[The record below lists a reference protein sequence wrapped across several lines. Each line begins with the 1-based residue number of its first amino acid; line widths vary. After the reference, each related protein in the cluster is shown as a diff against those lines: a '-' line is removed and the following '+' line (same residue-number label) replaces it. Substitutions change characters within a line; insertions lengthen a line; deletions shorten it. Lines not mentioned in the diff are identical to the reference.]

1 MVLSKKIKLLHV
13 ITHLPIG
20 GAQDNTLYTVELLNK
35 DKYDISLS
43 CNLNGELV
51 SRAKKVKHLK
61 LYDVPNLRREVSI
74 INDIRAFLYLYKLIK
89 KENFT
94 IIHTHSSKAGFLG
107 RIAAMLNKTPI
118 VIHTIHGFAFHDYMN
133 SFKKNIFIYLE
144 KLSAKWTHGLVT
156 VSNLNKKKVVD
167 LGIAPIEKLKNIY
180 SGIDLTLFINEK
192 NDQFRKELNLDSNHL
207 LLGSVGRLSNQKD
220 PITMIEA
227 FCIVIK
233 RFPNAHLTLVGEGEL
248 RDEILIKID
257 QLQLN
262 GRVHLTGNK
271 NDPWKIY
278 HSLDLF
284 IMSSIYEGLGRSIT
298 EALSCGVPVVCTS
311 VEGVPEIV
319 RDNKTGILVPPKDPG
334 ALATGIIK
342 SLNDMDN
349 ARKIAEEGRKF
360 VNDNFDVKKMVDD
373 IDTLYDTLL

>member
-1 MVLSKKIKLLHV
+1 MSKKIKLLHV

-107 RIAAMLNKTPI
+107 RVAAMLNKTPI

-192 NDQFRKELNLDSNHL
+192 NDQFRKELNLDSSHL

-233 RFPNAHLTLVGEGEL
+233 RFPSAHLTLVGDGEL

-284 IMSSIYEGLGRSIT
+284 IMSSIYEGLGRAIT

-349 ARKIAEEGRKF
+349 ARKMAEEGRKF
-360 VNDNFDVKKMVDD
+360 VNENFDVKKMVDD

>member
-1 MVLSKKIKLLHV
+1 MRKKIKLLHV

-144 KLSAKWTHGLVT
+144 KLSARWTHGLVT

-207 LLGSVGRLSNQKD
+207 LLGSVGRLSHQKD

-233 RFPNAHLTLVGEGEL
+233 RFPSAHLTLVGDGEL
-248 RDEILIKID
+248 RDEILIKIN

-271 NDPWKIY
+271 NNPWKIY

-349 ARKIAEEGRKF
+349 ARKMAEEGRKF
-360 VNDNFDVKKMVDD
+360 VNENFDVKKMVDD

>member
-1 MVLSKKIKLLHV
+1 MSKKIKLLHV

-89 KENFT
+89 KENYT

-233 RFPNAHLTLVGEGEL
+233 RFPNAHLTLVGDGEL

-349 ARKIAEEGRKF
+349 ARKMAEEGRKF
-360 VNDNFDVKKMVDD
+360 VNENFDVKKMVDD

>member
-1 MVLSKKIKLLHV
+1 MSKKIKLLHV

-220 PITMIEA
+220 PITMIKA
-227 FCIVIK
+227 FYIVIK
-233 RFPNAHLTLVGEGEL
+233 RFPNAHLTLVGDGEL
-248 RDEILIKID
+248 RDEILIKIN

-298 EALSCGVPVVCTS
+298 EALACGVPVVCTS

-319 RDNKTGILVPPKDPG
+319 RDNETGILVPPKDPG
-334 ALATGIIK
+334 ALATGIIN

-349 ARKIAEEGRKF
+349 AKRMAEEGRKF
-360 VNDNFDVKKMVDD
+360 VNKNFDVNKMVDD
-373 IDTLYDTLL
+373 IDALYDTLL

>member
-1 MVLSKKIKLLHV
+1 MSKKIKLLHV

-233 RFPNAHLTLVGEGEL
+233 SFPNAHLTLVGDGEL

-319 RDNKTGILVPPKDPG
+319 RDNETGILVPPKDPG
-334 ALATGIIK
+334 ALATGIIN

-349 ARKIAEEGRKF
+349 AKRMAEEGRKF
-360 VNDNFDVKKMVDD
+360 VNENFDVNKMVDD
-373 IDTLYDTLL
+373 IDSLYDTFYK

>member
-1 MVLSKKIKLLHV
+1 MSKKIKLLHV
-13 ITHLPIG
+13 ITHLPVG
-20 GAQDNTLYTVELLNK
+20 GAQDNTLYTVELLDK
-35 DKYDISLS
+35 VKYDISLC

-319 RDNKTGILVPPKDPG
+319 RDNETGILVPPKDPG
-334 ALATGIIK
+334 ALATGIIN

-349 ARKIAEEGRKF
+349 AKRMAEEGRKF
-360 VNDNFDVKKMVDD
+360 VNENFDVNKMVDD
-373 IDTLYDTLL
+373 IDSLYDTFYK

>member
-1 MVLSKKIKLLHV
+1 MSKKIKLLHV

-133 SFKKNIFIYLE
+133 SFKKNILIYLE

-220 PITMIEA
+220 PVTMIEA
-227 FCIVIK
+227 FYIVIK
-233 RFPNAHLTLVGEGEL
+233 RFPNAHLTLVGDGEL

-319 RDNKTGILVPPKDPG
+319 RDNETGILVPPKDPG

-349 ARKIAEEGRKF
+349 ARKMAEEGRKF
-360 VNDNFDVKKMVDD
+360 VNENFDVKKMVDD
-373 IDTLYDTLL
+373 IDMLYDTFL

>member
-1 MVLSKKIKLLHV
+1 MSKKIKLLHV

-107 RIAAMLNKTPI
+107 RVAAMLNKTPI

-227 FCIVIK
+227 FSIVSK
-233 RFPNAHLTLVGEGEL
+233 NFPNAHLTLVGEGEL

-298 EALSCGVPVVCTS
+298 EALSCGVPVVCTR

-319 RDNKTGILVPPKDPG
+319 RDNKTGILVPPKDPS

-349 ARKIAEEGRKF
+349 ARKMAEEGRKF
-360 VNDNFDVKKMVDD
+360 VNENFDVKKMVDD

>member
-1 MVLSKKIKLLHV
+1 MSKKIKLLHV

-107 RIAAMLNKTPI
+107 RVAAMLNKTPI

-233 RFPNAHLTLVGEGEL
+233 SFPNAHLTLVGDGEL

-319 RDNKTGILVPPKDPG
+319 RDDETGILVPPKDPG
-334 ALATGIIK
+334 ALANGIIK

-349 ARKIAEEGRKF
+349 ARAMAEEGRKF
-360 VNDNFDVKKMVDD
+360 VNENFDVKKMVDD

>member
-1 MVLSKKIKLLHV
+1 MSEKIKLLHV

-20 GAQDNTLYTVELLNK
+20 GAQDNTLYTVELLDK
-35 DKYDISLS
+35 DKYDISLC
-43 CNLNGELV
+43 CNLSGELV
-51 SRAKKVKHLK
+51 KRAKKIKHLK
-61 LYDVPNLRREVSI
+61 IFDIPNLRREVSL
-74 INDIRAFLYLYKLIK
+74 INDIRAFLSLYKLIR
-89 KENFT
+89 KENYT
-94 IIHTHSSKAGFLG
+94 IIHTHSSKAGFLA

-192 NDQFRKELNLDSNHL
+192 NDQFRKELNLDSSHL

-220 PITMIEA
+220 PVTMIEA

-233 RFPNAHLTLVGEGEL
+233 RFPNAHLTLVGDGEL

-319 RDNKTGILVPPKDPG
+319 RDNETGILVSPKDPS

-349 ARKIAEEGRKF
+349 ARKMAEEGRKF
-360 VNDNFDVKKMVDD
+360 VNENFDVNKMVDD
-373 IDTLYDTLL
+373 IDALYDTFYK

>member
-1 MVLSKKIKLLHV
+1 MSKKIKLLHV

-107 RIAAMLNKTPI
+107 RVAAMLNKTPI

-233 RFPNAHLTLVGEGEL
+233 RFPSAHLTLVGDGEL
-248 RDEILIKID
+248 RDDILIKID

-271 NDPWKIY
+271 NDPWRIY
-278 HSLDLF
+278 HSLDVF

-319 RDNKTGILVPPKDPG
+319 RDNETGILVPPKNPG
-334 ALATGIIK
+334 ALATGIIN

-349 ARKIAEEGRKF
+349 AKRMAEEGRKF
-360 VNDNFDVKKMVDD
+360 VNENFDVNKMVDD
-373 IDTLYDTLL
+373 IDSLYDTFYK

>member
-1 MVLSKKIKLLHV
+1 MSKKIKLLHV

-35 DKYDISLS
+35 GKYDISLS

-319 RDNKTGILVPPKDPG
+319 RDNETGILVPPKDPS

-349 ARKIAEEGRKF
+349 ARKMAEEGRKF
-360 VNDNFDVKKMVDD
+360 VNENFDVKKMVDD
-373 IDTLYDTLL
+373 IDTLYDTFL

>member
-1 MVLSKKIKLLHV
+1 MSKKIKLLHV

-107 RIAAMLNKTPI
+107 RVAAMLNKTPI

-233 RFPNAHLTLVGEGEL
+233 RFPSAHLTLVGDGEL
-248 RDEILIKID
+248 RDEILIKIN

-319 RDNKTGILVPPKDPG
+319 RDNETGILVPPKDPG
-334 ALATGIIK
+334 ALATGIIN

-349 ARKIAEEGRKF
+349 AKKMAEEGRKF
-360 VNDNFDVKKMVDD
+360 VNENFDVNKMVDD
-373 IDTLYDTLL
+373 IDSLYDTFYK

>member
-1 MVLSKKIKLLHV
+1 MSEKIKLLHV

-107 RIAAMLNKTPI
+107 RVAAMLNKTPI
-118 VIHTIHGFAFHDYMN
+118 VIHTIHGFAFHDYMI

-233 RFPNAHLTLVGEGEL
+233 RFPSAHLTLVGDGEL
-248 RDEILIKID
+248 RDKILIKID

-298 EALSCGVPVVCTS
+298 EALSCGVPVVCTR

-319 RDNKTGILVPPKDPG
+319 RDNETGILVPPKDPG

-349 ARKIAEEGRKF
+349 ARKMAEEGRKF
-360 VNDNFDVKKMVDD
+360 INENFDVKKMVDD

>member
-1 MVLSKKIKLLHV
+1 MSKKIKLLHV

-35 DKYDISLS
+35 DKYDVSLS

-74 INDIRAFLYLYKLIK
+74 INDIRAFLSLYKLIK
-89 KENFT
+89 RENFT

-233 RFPNAHLTLVGEGEL
+233 RFPNAHLTLVGDGEL
-248 RDEILIKID
+248 LDEILIKID

-319 RDNKTGILVPPKDPG
+319 RDNETGILVPPKDPG
-334 ALATGIIK
+334 ALATGIIN

-349 ARKIAEEGRKF
+349 AKKMAEEGRKF
-360 VNDNFDVKKMVDD
+360 VNENFDVNKMVDD
-373 IDTLYDTLL
+373 IDSLYDTFYK

>member
-1 MVLSKKIKLLHV
+1 MSKKIKLLHV

-74 INDIRAFLYLYKLIK
+74 INDIRAFLYLYKFIK

-233 RFPNAHLTLVGEGEL
+233 RFPNAHLTLVGDGEL
-248 RDEILIKID
+248 RDEILIKIN

-319 RDNKTGILVPPKDPG
+319 RDNETGILVPPKDPG

-349 ARKIAEEGRKF
+349 ARKMAEEGRKF
-360 VNDNFDVKKMVDD
+360 VNENFDVKKMVDD

>member
-1 MVLSKKIKLLHV
+1 MSKKIKLLHV

-107 RIAAMLNKTPI
+107 RVAAMLNKTPI

-319 RDNKTGILVPPKDPG
+319 RDNETGILVPPKDPD

-349 ARKIAEEGRKF
+349 ARKMAEEGRKF
-360 VNDNFDVKKMVDD
+360 VNENFDVKKMVDD

>member
-1 MVLSKKIKLLHV
+1 MSKKIKLLHV

-20 GAQDNTLYTVELLNK
+20 GAQDNTLYTVELLDK
-35 DKYDISLS
+35 VKYDISLC

-233 RFPNAHLTLVGEGEL
+233 RFPSAHLTLVGDGEL

-319 RDNKTGILVPPKDPG
+319 RDNETGILVPPKDPG

-349 ARKIAEEGRKF
+349 ARKMAEEGRKF
-360 VNDNFDVKKMVDD
+360 VNENFDVKKMVDD

>member
-1 MVLSKKIKLLHV
+1 MSKKIKLLHV

-180 SGIDLTLFINEK
+180 SGIDLTLFKNEK

-233 RFPNAHLTLVGEGEL
+233 RFPNAHLTLVGDGEL

-319 RDNKTGILVPPKDPG
+319 RDNETGILVPPKDPG
-334 ALATGIIK
+334 ALATGIIN

-349 ARKIAEEGRKF
+349 AKKMAEEGRKF
-360 VNDNFDVKKMVDD
+360 VNENFDVNKMVED
-373 IDTLYDTLL
+373 IDSLYDTFYK

>member
-1 MVLSKKIKLLHV
+1 MSKKIKLLHI

-227 FCIVIK
+227 FLIVSK
-233 RFPNAHLTLVGEGEL
+233 NFPNAHLTLVGDGEL
-248 RDEILIKID
+248 RDEILIKIN

-319 RDNKTGILVPPKDPG
+319 RDNETGILVPPKDPG
-334 ALATGIIK
+334 ALATGIIN

-349 ARKIAEEGRKF
+349 ARRMAEEGRKF
-360 VNDNFDVKKMVDD
+360 VNENFDVNKMVND
-373 IDTLYDTLL
+373 IDSLYDTFYK

>member
-1 MVLSKKIKLLHV
+1 MSKKIKLLHV

-107 RIAAMLNKTPI
+107 RVAAMLNKTPI

-233 RFPNAHLTLVGEGEL
+233 RFPNAHLTLVGDGEL

-334 ALATGIIK
+334 ALANGIIK

-349 ARKIAEEGRKF
+349 ARAMAEEGRKF
-360 VNDNFDVKKMVDD
+360 VNENFDVKKMVDD
-373 IDTLYDTLL
+373 IDKLYDTLL

>member
-1 MVLSKKIKLLHV
+1 MSKKIKLLHV

-233 RFPNAHLTLVGEGEL
+233 RFPSAHLTLVGDGEL

-319 RDNKTGILVPPKDPG
+319 RDNETGILVPPKDPG
-334 ALATGIIK
+334 ALATGIIN

-349 ARKIAEEGRKF
+349 ARKMAEEGRKF
-360 VNDNFDVKKMVDD
+360 VNENFDVKKMVDD

>member
-1 MVLSKKIKLLHV
+1 MSKKIKLLHV

-43 CNLNGELV
+43 CNLDGELV
-51 SRAKKVKHLK
+51 SRAKKVKNLK

-233 RFPNAHLTLVGEGEL
+233 RFPNAHLTLVGDGEL

-349 ARKIAEEGRKF
+349 ARKMAEEGRKF
-360 VNDNFDVKKMVDD
+360 VNENFDVKKMVDD

>member
-1 MVLSKKIKLLHV
+1 MSKKIKLLHV

-107 RIAAMLNKTPI
+107 RVAAMLNKTPI

-133 SFKKNIFIYLE
+133 SFKKSIFIYLE

-319 RDNKTGILVPPKDPG
+319 RDNETGILVPPKDPS

-349 ARKIAEEGRKF
+349 ARKMAEEGRKF
-360 VNDNFDVKKMVDD
+360 VNENFDVKKMVDD
-373 IDTLYDTLL
+373 IDTLYDTLI